1 MTIVGS
7 SFNHFSRRQMDI
19 AQGNDIRRETS
30 GGVDFIFFRGRSY
43 DGNGLARVRG
53 MMEFEKQV
61 QSVQQQA
68 DFGKPDIVIGS
79 SPHLFAARGA
89 RQLAARIGK
98 PFVLEVRDLWPLSLI
113 EVAGVSPWHPFTL
126 YCRWIETQLYRK
138 ANRIVSLLAAFAL
151 LLPGLVQKVAPG
163 VKPVAWIP
171 NGIDLSIV
179 PPVPPQPER
188 DTVKVVYAGSFG
200 EANGLEALVKALELV
215 PNECRIEVN
224 LYGGGAQLGYL
235 QEASQR
241 LPKGRLTVHQAVKK
255 EDIYSII
262 QQHHLCFAYLRPLN
276 LYRYGISL
284 NKLYDYFA
292 SGRPILWVGQ
302 ARNNPVADAGA
313 GVTVDTDAPA
323 AIAAALIHFSKTP
336 PEELH
341 HMGLSGRAFVEK
353 HHQFPLL
360 GANLEG
366 ILKNSA

>member
-1 MTIVGS
+1 
-7 SFNHFSRRQMDI
+7 MDI
-19 AQGNDIRRETS
+19 SPGNDIRRETS

-68 DFGKPDIVIGS
+68 DFGKPDVVMGS

-89 RQLAARIGK
+89 RQLAARLGK

-138 ANRIVSLLAAFAL
+138 ANRIVSLLPYANEH
-151 LLPGLVQKVAPG
+151 VQKVAPG

-179 PPVPPQPER
+179 PSVPPQPEK
-188 DTVKVVYAGSFG
+188 TTFKVVYAGSFG
-200 EANGLEALVKALELV
+200 EANGLEALVKALELL

-224 LYGGGAQLGYL
+224 LYGGGAQLSYL
-235 QEASQR
+235 QAAAQR
-241 LPKGRLTVHQAVKK
+241 LPEGRLTVNQAVKK

-313 GVTVDTDAPA
+313 GVTVETDAPA
-323 AIAAALIHFSKTP
+323 MIAAALVRLSKTT